1 MKFCE
6 KCGSYMRATKGGLQ
20 CTKCGNKVL
29 ADVIE
34 VKTIEQRGVPSIAVV
49 SDSESEHPKV
59 SEACPVCGNIQALRD
74 ISFIS
79 GEHAGVRQERSME
92 RFTCTKCGH
101 SWTKQ

>member
-1 MKFCE
+1 M
-6 KCGSYMRATKGGLQ
+6 Q
-20 CTKCGNKVL
+20 CTKCGNQVL
-29 ADVIE
+29 ADTAE
-34 VKTIEQRGVPSIAVV
+34 VKILEQRDVSPIAVV
-49 SDSESEHPKV
+49 SDSESEHAKV
-59 SEACPVCGNIQALRD
+59 SETCPVCGNPEALRN

>member
-6 KCGSYMRATKGGLQ
+6 KCGAYMRATKTGLQ
-20 CTKCGNKVL
+20 CTKCGNTVL
-29 ADVIE
+29 MDTIE
-34 VKTIEQRGVPSIAVV
+34 VKTLEQRDVSPIAVV
-49 SDSESEHPKV
+49 SEPDTDLAKV
-59 SEACPVCGNIQALRD
+59 SETCPACGNSEALRN

>member
-1 MKFCE
+1 
-6 KCGSYMRATKGGLQ
+6 MRATKGGLQ

-29 ADVIE
+29 ADTLE
-34 VKTIEQRGVPSIAVV
+34 VKTLEQREVSPIAVV
-49 SDSESEHPKV
+49 SDSETEHAKV
-59 SEACPVCGNIQALRD
+59 TETCPVCGNPEAVRN